1 MRIYDRFKFF
11 QILAIGLFLGVGLPG
26 EAATPGAHVHGE
38 GEINIAVEGTRAKVE
53 LRAPSESIY
62 GFEHEAK
69 TAAEKK
75 KRAAAMEILE
85 TRMHQMVVFD
95 PGLGC
100 KFSKA
105 KVVEKKEEHHGKEKQ
120 HTQKRD
126 KHGHSHDHKHSAEH
140 REVHAEYDVNCQKP
154 LAGSVVRFAVTKS
167 FPNLE
172 KVRVQ
177 GLSEKKQSGVEIVK
191 DRGSLQL

>member
-1 MRIYDRFKFF
+1 MPTHNRFKLF
-11 QILAIGLFLGVGLPG
+11 QALAIGLFFGVSVPS
-26 EAATPGAHVHGE
+26 EAASPGAHVHGE

-62 GFEHEAK
+62 GFEHEARS
-69 TAAEKK
+69 AADKK
-75 KRAAAMEILE
+75 KRAAAMELLE
-85 TRMHQMVVFD
+85 TRMHRMVLFD
-95 PGLGC
+95 PALGC
-100 KFSKA
+100 KFSDA
-105 KVVEKKEEHHGKEKQ
+105 KVVEKKEKGHGNEKRAD
-120 HTQKRD
+120 KRE
-126 KHGHSHDHKHSAEH
+126 KHSHGDKHSAEH
-140 REVHAEYDVNCQKP
+140 REVHAEYNVNCQRP

-191 DRGSLQL
+191 DRGNLQL